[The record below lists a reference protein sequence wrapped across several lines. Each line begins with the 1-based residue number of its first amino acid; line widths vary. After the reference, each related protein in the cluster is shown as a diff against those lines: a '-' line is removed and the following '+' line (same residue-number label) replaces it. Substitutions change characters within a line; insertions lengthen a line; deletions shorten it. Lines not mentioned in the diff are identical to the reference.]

1 MDVPRADVVSQA
13 PTKTSANPEIIA
25 IGLLT
30 LEQKL
35 SALDRLYNEE
45 VRALCR
51 ELAQLKVEYVR
62 HYRSAPNLRKSAPNL
77 RKS

>member
-1 MDVPRADVVSQA
+1 MDVSRADVVSNA
-13 PTKTSANPEIIA
+13 TTKTSADPDIIA

-45 VRALCR
+45 VSTLCR
-51 ELAQLKVEYVR
+51 ELAQLKADYVR
-62 HYRSAPNLRKSAPNL
+62 YHRNAPNMRKP
-77 RKS
+77 

>member
-1 MDVPRADVVSQA
+1 MDIPQADVIRRA
-13 PTKTSANPEIIA
+13 PTKNNADSDIIA

-45 VRALCR
+45 VSTLCR
-51 ELAQLKVEYVR
+51 ELAQLKADYIR
-62 HYRSAPNLRKSAPNL
+62 YHRSAPNMRKS
-77 RKS
+77 